1 MYIKLCFD
9 YHEKII
15 YIPDRYVND
24 IKKLSNDFF
33 DWLYQCEDAMRSD
46 RSGHLVFA
54 YDECTFL
61 VFVNGTI
68 LKNSQEKA
76 YITNKNKAIKVKSI
90 HF

>member
-9 YHEKII
+9 YYKKII
-15 YIPDRYVND
+15 YIPDEYVND

-46 RSGHLVFA
+46 RSGHLAFA
-54 YDECTFL
+54 
-61 VFVNGTI
+61 FVNGTI
-68 LKNSQEKA
+68 LKNSQERA
-76 YITNKNKAIKVKSI
+76 YITNKNKGTKVKSI